1 MEDVWATF
9 QEDAGLLADT
19 IEGIREHL
27 ERDSFGSVT
36 LEMYKNKIQNICIS
50 RIDDDMTEDDVFEV
64 YCSTFKDIGID
75 SYFIRNYYIEL
86 FYMTHPEV
94 SLLVIRNTLK
104 KSLVPLYAISVSE
117 LFKRLNRVVS
127 YTEDKSVLYEVAKV
141 LMLNVRFI
149 VAAGNKH
156 SGNKLTHDDY
166 RRIIR
171 RHFYVTGLSG
181 SEQEKVYLT
190 QVEMTG
196 KLVDIEYDSEKGE
209 AIHPDWVEVLTDD
222 DYASVEEMEA
232 NNNFDALSDI
242 LTNPNYRARLPKNI
256 HSLIPIVIQDYEE
269 RPVSTSYDMERRKK
283 IFGDCVSVITR
294 NNRFYG
300 SRQEAIKRIAE
311 TYGVP
316 TNKKLLKD
324 CLPYVRTG
332 YSDFTEKYDYDGLY
346 RIMAR
351 EIVKVLDYFEDYG
364 RNVTVLYNCIQ
375 AFWFDCSDVRTMF
388 REFIDKS
395 KNDREIRKKYREAG
409 VEDGYIINYEIQ
421 KYIRRV

>member
-9 QEDAGLLADT
+9 QEEAGLLADT

-149 VAAGNKH
+149 VASSNKH

-209 AIHPDWVEVLTDD
+209 AVHPDWVEVLTDD

-294 NNRFYG
+294 NDRFYG
-300 SRQEAIKRIAE
+300 SRQEAIKRLAK
-311 TYGVP
+311 TYCVP